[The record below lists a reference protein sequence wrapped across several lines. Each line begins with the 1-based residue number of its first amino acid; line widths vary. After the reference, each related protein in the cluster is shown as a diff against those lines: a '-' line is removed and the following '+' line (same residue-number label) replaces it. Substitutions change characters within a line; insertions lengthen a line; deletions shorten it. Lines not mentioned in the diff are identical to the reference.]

1 MTAVHADILG
11 ANNAT
16 TGLEAIVRVCKA
28 DTGTLHFLKADGM
41 LHMAAVHG
49 FIPAPVMEHIRVI
62 PVGKGMAGV
71 CAQRD
76 EPITW
81 CNLNND
87 GSGVVQSGARSLGL
101 AGSIVVPVRSGAAL
115 VGTLGIANKEERT
128 FSDAE
133 IAMLLDCASSLARF
147 GLLTT

>member
-1 MTAVHADILG
+1 MTSVHADIL
-11 ANNAT
+11 AATDAT
-16 TGLEAIVRVCKA
+16 TGLQAIIRIFNA
-28 DTGTLHFLKADGM
+28 DTGTLHCLKADGM
-41 LHMAAVHG
+41 LHLQALHG
-49 FIPAPVMEHIRVI
+49 FIPAPVMEHIQVI

-101 AGSIVVPVRSGAAL
+101 AGSIVVPIRSGAML
-115 VGTLGIANKEERT
+115 VGTLGIANKGERT

-133 IAMLLDCASSLARF
+133 TALLMDCASSLARF
-147 GLLTT
+147 CSVSA